1 MAKWY
6 GKIGYSETK
15 ETAPGV
21 WTPAITE
28 RPYYG
33 DVFRMS
39 RRLTAG
45 DSINDKLSISNQ
57 ISIVADPY
65 AFEAFSNMLYATFN
79 GIKWK
84 ITVIEILYPRM
95 TLTLGSEY
103 VDVTSS
109 DE

>member
-21 WTPAITE
+21 WNPSIVE

-65 AFEAFSNMLYATFN
+65 AFASFNNMLYATFN
-79 GIKWK
+79 GTKWK
-84 ITVIEILYPRM
+84 ITDIEVNYPRM
-95 TLTLGSEY
+95 IITLGSEY
-103 VDVTSS
+103 VDVVSS